1 MNLPFGFV
9 PFLLLFFFDFI
20 HLLPARFLDKPA
32 PTLQPSPYLPYTY
45 PVPTLELRTKW
56 QPATRRRTK
65 SPKPEARSPRH
76 ATGDQRPETKETKKK
91 TQAQTQTATWPSA
104 YPIPTLY
111 LPYTYPRALQNS
123 QPATL
128 YLPYTYPRATLHLS
142 AECLPC
148 TYPVPT
154 LYLPCTYPG
163 ACRRL

>member
-1 MNLPFGFV
+1 VPIANRRPVREECPKVGRMNLPFGFV

-123 QPATL
+123 RPPA
-128 YLPYTYPRATLHLS
+128 YPI
-142 AECLPC
+142 
-148 TYPVPT
+148 PT
-154 LYLPCTYPG
+154 LYLP
-163 ACRRL
+163 